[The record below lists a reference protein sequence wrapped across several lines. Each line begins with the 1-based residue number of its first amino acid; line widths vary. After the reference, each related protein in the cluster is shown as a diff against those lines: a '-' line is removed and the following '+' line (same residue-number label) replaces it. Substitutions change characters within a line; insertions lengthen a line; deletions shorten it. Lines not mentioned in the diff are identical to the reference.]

1 MVDDM
6 SKTPPRSA
14 RVRRSSKPQPPT
26 QQQQN
31 ARHAPPRAK
40 QAARQLPA
48 QPHNAG
54 DLRGLLRQYGNVLTP
69 QNRQLLQDVIV
80 RLERGDVDGLRGIA
94 ANLQKQLG
102 KS

>member
-1 MVDDM
+1 MVQDM
-6 SKTPPRSA
+6 SKTPPRAA
-14 RVRRSSKPQPPT
+14 RVRRSGKPQLT

-48 QPHNAG
+48 QPHNVG

-80 RLERGDVDGLRGIA
+80 RLEKGDMAGLRGIA
-94 ANLQKQLG
+94 ANLQKQIG
-102 KS
+102 RS

>member
-1 MVDDM
+1 MVENM
-6 SKTPPRSA
+6 GKTPPRSA
-14 RVRRSSKPQPPT
+14 RVRRSKPQLT

-80 RLERGDVDGLRGIA
+80 RLEKGDMAGLRGIA
-94 ANLQKQLG
+94 ANLQKQIG
-102 KS
+102 RS

>member
-14 RVRRSSKPQPPT
+14 RVRRSKPQLT

-31 ARHAPPRAK
+31 AHHAPPRAK

-94 ANLQKQLG
+94 TQLQRQLG
-102 KS
+102 K